1 MLGNSIVAVKTALLE
16 LEDSDGAAIFADP
29 KEIFTGWPH
38 ANLITHDSPAV
49 KEPLLA
55 AYFYGRNVSGR
66 GHEDLI
72 RRADVPGV
80 PIIRRDEES
89 LADLAVNCD
98 ISVLA
103 AENDELTG
111 GAVWEGYVEQILRIV
126 CTHPEI
132 IGPRDTIIGWDL
144 DNFDIP
150 GEFIFPK
157 DRHLFLGIIK
167 TILTGKLVAVPLDAG
182 RILDIVPHDGEF
194 TPAGP

>member
-1 MLGNSIVAVKTALLE
+1 MLGNSILAVKTALLE

-38 ANLITHDSPAV
+38 ANLITHESPAE

-55 AYFYGRNVSGR
+55 AYFYGRDTSGR
-66 GHEDLI
+66 GYRDLI
-72 RRADVPGV
+72 RREDTVGP
-80 PIIRRDEES
+80 PIRRQDEES
-89 LADLAVNCD
+89 LADMVVNCD

-103 AENDELTG
+103 ATNDELTG
-111 GAVWEGYVEQILRIV
+111 VAGWEGYVEQILRIV
-126 CTHPEI
+126 RTHPEI

-167 TILTGKLVAVPLDAG
+167 TILTGRLVAEPLIAG
-182 RILDIVPHDGEF
+182 RVLDIIPHDHEF
-194 TPAGP
+194 TPVGP

>member
-1 MLGNSIVAVKTALLE
+1 MLANAITAVKAALLE
-16 LEDSDGAAIFADP
+16 LEDSDGAAIFADV
-29 KEIFTGWPH
+29 KNIFTGWPH
-38 ANLITHDSPAV
+38 ANLITHDSPAE

-55 AYFYGRNVSGR
+55 AYFYGRDTSGR
-66 GHEDLI
+66 GHKDLI

>member
-1 MLGNSIVAVKTALLE
+1 M
-16 LEDSDGAAIFADP
+16 
-29 KEIFTGWPH
+29 
-38 ANLITHDSPAV
+38 
-49 KEPLLA
+49 
-55 AYFYGRNVSGR
+55 
-66 GHEDLI
+66 I

>member
-1 MLGNSIVAVKTALLE
+1 MLIDAITAVKTALLE
-16 LEDSDGAAIFADP
+16 LEDSDDAAIFADP

-38 ANLITHDSPAV
+38 ANLITHDSPAE

-72 RRADVPGV
+72 RRGDIPGP
-80 PIIRRDEES
+80 PIRRRDEDS
-89 LADLAVNCD
+89 LADIVLNCD

-103 AENDELTG
+103 ATNDELTG
-111 GAVWEGYVEQILRIV
+111 VAGWVGYVEQLMRIV
-126 CTHPEI
+126 RTNPEI
-132 IGPRDTIIGWDL
+132 IGPCDTIIGWDL

-167 TILTGKLVAVPLDAG
+167 TILTGRLVAEPLIAG
-182 RILDIVPHDGEF
+182 RVLDIVPHDDEF
-194 TPAGP
+194 TPVGP

>member
-1 MLGNSIVAVKTALLE
+1 MLGNSILAVKTALLE
-16 LEDSDGAAIFADP
+16 LEDSDGAAIFADV
-29 KEIFTGWPH
+29 KNIFTGWPH
-38 ANLITHDSPAV
+38 ANLITHDSPAE

-55 AYFYGRNVSGR
+55 AYFYGRDTSGR
-66 GHEDLI
+66 GHKDLI